1 MVWLA
6 RFKRHG
12 EGRVVRLSFA
22 MLFGLLGGLAL
33 GLFLDPAVPGPLFDT
48 LDLIGQTWVNGL
60 RLTVIPLVVSCLVV
74 SVGSSHDAAM
84 LGRIGRRAAVLFVL
98 LLTAAS
104 LFSYTFAAPLLS
116 RLSID
121 PAVATTL
128 RERASDAAAETAET
142 IGVTSWLHDL
152 VPENPVR
159 AAADGSMLSLIV
171 LALLLGLAI
180 RRAGDEPRQ
189 AVLGFFQGLAEAMFV
204 LVRWVLA
211 LAPVGVFALAVPLAA
226 NMGTA
231 IANVLTYYV
240 ALVVTLTVLFSV
252 LVLYPLVTLGGRVP
266 LGRFARGVLPAQIV
280 AFSSRSSL
288 ASLPV
293 MIEGVRTTL
302 GLGEE
307 VTVFLVPLAGSLFRI
322 GSAIAQMVGV
332 LFLARLYGVEIADA
346 QIVTVIATVVL
357 TTLSVP
363 GVPGG
368 SILAIGPVLL
378 AAGVPLSGIGVLLA
392 VDLVPDL
399 FRTTANVT
407 GGMAAAAVIGKRIP
421 TVLAWTAHE
430 DTPRAT
436 DPRRP

>member
-1 MVWLA
+1 
-6 RFKRHG
+6 
-12 EGRVVRLSFA
+12 
-22 MLFGLLGGLAL
+22 MLLGLLGGLGFGFLEPAL
-33 GLFLDPAVPGPLFDT
+33 PGPLFDA
-48 LDLIGQTWVNGL
+48 LNLIGQTWVNGL

-74 SVGSSHDAAM
+74 SVGSSHDVAT
-84 LGRIGRRAAVLFVL
+84 LGRIGRRAAVLFAI
-98 LLTAAS
+98 LLTVAS
-104 LFSYTFAAPLLS
+104 LFSYVVAAPLLD

-121 PAVATTL
+121 STSAATL
-128 RERASDAAAETAET
+128 RANVPDAAAGSAET
-142 IGVTSWLHDL
+142 TGVTSWLHDL
-152 VPENPVR
+152 VPENPVK

-171 LALLLGLAI
+171 WALLLGLAI

-204 LVRWVLA
+204 LVRWVLILSPA
-211 LAPVGVFALAVPLAA
+211 GVFALAVPLAA
-226 NMGTA
+226 DMGTT
-231 IANVLTYYV
+231 IARALTYYV
-240 ALVVTLTVLFSV
+240 ALVVSLTALFSV
-252 LVLYPLVTLGGRVP
+252 LVLYPMATLAGRVP
-266 LGRFARGVLPAQIV
+266 LGRFTHGVLPSQIV

-307 VTVFLVPLAGSLFRI
+307 VTVFLVPLAGSVFRI

-332 LFLARLYGVEIADA
+332 LFLARLYGVVIEDA
-346 QIVTVIATVVL
+346 QIVTVLATVVL

-378 AAGVPLSGIGVLLA
+378 AAGVPFSGIGILLA

-407 GGMAAAAVIGKRIP
+407 GSMAAAAVIGRRSPSVQPRI
-421 TVLAWTAHE
+421 VRH
-430 DTPRAT
+430 DTPRAAGT
-436 DPRRP
+436 RRP

>member
-1 MVWLA
+1 MLP
-6 RFKRHG
+6 
-12 EGRVVRLSFA
+12 VV
-22 MLFGLLGGLAL
+22 MLLGLLAGFAVGFLL
-33 GLFLDPAVPGPLFDT
+33 GPAAQGRPLFDT
-48 LDLIGQTWVNGL
+48 LELLGQTWVNGL

-74 SVGSSHDAAM
+74 SVGSSHDAAA
-84 LGRIGRRAAVLFVL
+84 LGRIGRRAAVLFAI

-104 LFSYTFAAPLLS
+104 LFSYIVAAPLLN

-121 PAVATTL
+121 PAVATAL
-128 RERASDAAAETAET
+128 RASASDAVASRAET
-142 IGVTSWLHDL
+142 IGVTTWLHDL
-152 VPENPVR
+152 VPENPVK

-171 LALLLGLAI
+171 FALLLGLAL

-204 LVRWVLA
+204 LVRWVLV
-211 LAPVGVFALAVPLAA
+211 LAPAGVFALAVPLAA
-226 NMGTA
+226 NMGTT
-231 IANVLTYYV
+231 IASALTYYV
-240 ALVVTLTVLFSV
+240 ALVVSLTVLFSV
-252 LVLYPLVTLGGRVP
+252 LVLYPLATLGGHVP
-266 LGRFARGVLPAQIV
+266 LGRFTHCTLPAQIV

-307 VTVFLVPLAGSLFRI
+307 VTVFLVPLAGSLFRV
-322 GSAIAQMVGV
+322 GSAIAQVVGV
-332 LFLARLYGVEIADA
+332 LFLARLYGVVVADV
-346 QIVTVIATVVL
+346 QIVTVLATVVL

-407 GGMAAAAVIGKRIP
+407 GGMAAAAVIGRRTP
-421 TVLAWTAHE
+421 AVLAWTARE
-430 DTPRAT
+430 ETPRAT
-436 DPRRP
+436 GTRQT

>member
-1 MVWLA
+1 M
-6 RFKRHG
+6 R
-12 EGRVVRLSFA
+12 SFRDSLL
-22 MLFGLLGGLAL
+22 MLLGLLAGLVFGLAL
-33 GLFLDPAVPGPLFDT
+33 GPGAPGGPLFDT
-48 LDLIGQTWVNGL
+48 LDLLGQTWVNGL

-74 SVGSSHDAAM
+74 SVGSSHEAAA
-84 LGRIGRRAAVLFVL
+84 LGRIGRRSAALFAI

-104 LFSYTFAAPLLS
+104 LFSYAVAAPLLN

-121 PAVATTL
+121 PGVAETL
-128 RERASDAAAETAET
+128 RGGASRAGINAAET

-152 VPENPVR
+152 VPENPVQ
-159 AAADGSMLSLIV
+159 AAADGSMLSLIAF
-171 LALLLGLAI
+171 ALLLGLAI

-204 LVRWVLA
+204 LVRWVLVP
-211 LAPVGVFALAVPLAA
+211 APIGVFALTVPLGA
-226 NMGTA
+226 NMGAT
-231 IANVLTYYV
+231 IADALMYYV
-240 ALVVTLTVLFSV
+240 ALVITLTVLFSV
-252 LVLYPLVTLGGRVP
+252 LVLYPLATIGGRVP
-266 LGRFARGVLPAQIV
+266 LGRFTHGTLPAQLV

-307 VTVFLVPLAGSLFRI
+307 VTVFLVPLAGSLFRV

-332 LFLARLYGVEIADA
+332 LFLARLYGVEIAGV
-346 QIVTVIATVVL
+346 QIITVVAIVVL

-368 SILAIGPVLL
+368 SILAIGPVLV

-392 VDLVPDL
+392 VDLIPDL

-407 GGMAAAAVIGKRIP
+407 GGMAAAAMIGRRTP
-421 TVLAWTAHE
+421 TVLAWTSRE
-430 DTPRAT
+430 DTPRAAGK
-436 DPRRP
+436 RQS

>member
-1 MVWLA
+1 MLLA
-6 RFKRHG
+6 LLAG
-12 EGRVVRLSFA
+12 LV
-22 MLFGLLGGLAL
+22 FGLA
-33 GLFLDPAVPGPLFDT
+33 PVPGGKGSPLFDT

-74 SVGSSHDAAM
+74 SVGSSHDAAA
-84 LGRIGRRAAVLFVL
+84 LGRIGRRSAALFAI
-98 LLTAAS
+98 LLTVAS
-104 LFSYTFAAPLLS
+104 VFSYVVAAPLLN
-116 RLSID
+116 RLVID
-121 PAVATTL
+121 PAVADSL
-128 RERASDAAAETAET
+128 RATASPAAIDAAQT

-152 VPENPVR
+152 VPENPVK

-171 LALLLGLAI
+171 FALLLGLAI

-226 NMGTA
+226 TMGTP
-231 IANVLTYYV
+231 IAGAVTYYV
-240 ALVVTLTVLFSV
+240 ALVVSLTVLFSII
-252 LVLYPLVTLGGRVP
+252 VLYPLAALGGRVP
-266 LGRFARGVLPAQIV
+266 LGRFTQATFPAQIV

-307 VTVFLVPLAGSLFRI
+307 VTVFLVPLAGSLFRV

-332 LFLARLYGVEIADA
+332 LFLARLYGVAIADT
-346 QIVTVIATVVL
+346 QIVTVVAIVVL

-368 SILAIGPVLL
+368 SILASGPVLL

-392 VDLVPDL
+392 VDLIPDL

-407 GGMAAAAVIGKRIP
+407 GGMAAAAVIGRRTP
-421 TVLAWTAHE
+421 AVLAVDTA
-430 DTPRAT
+430 
-436 DPRRP
+436 

>member
-1 MVWLA
+1 M
-6 RFKRHG
+6 RQ
-12 EGRVVRLSFA
+12 SFF
-22 MLFGLLGGLAL
+22 MLLGLVAGLVFGFAI
-33 GLFLDPAVPGPLFDT
+33 GPGTHGGPLFDT

-74 SVGSSHDAAM
+74 SVGSSHDAAT
-84 LGRIGRRAAVLFVL
+84 LGRIGRRSSALFAI

-104 LFSYTFAAPLLS
+104 LFSYVVAAPLLN
-116 RLSID
+116 RLAIE
-121 PAVATTL
+121 PTVAESL
-128 RERASDAAAETAET
+128 RSNASHAGINTAGT

-152 VPENPVR
+152 VPDNPVK

-171 LALLLGLAI
+171 FALLLGLAI

-211 LAPVGVFALAVPLAA
+211 VTPAGVFALAVPLGA
-226 NMGTA
+226 NMGA
-231 IANVLTYYV
+231 IAGALTYYV
-240 ALVVTLTVLFSV
+240 ALVVSLTVLFSV
-252 LVLYPLVTLGGRVP
+252 IVLYPLATIGGRVP
-266 LGRFARGVLPAQIV
+266 LGRFIHGTLPAQLV

-307 VTVFLVPLAGSLFRI
+307 VTVFLVPLAGSLFRV

-332 LFLARLYGVEIADA
+332 LFLARLYGVEIANA
-346 QIVTVIATVVL
+346 QVITVLATVVL

-368 SILAIGPVLL
+368 SILAIGPVLV

-392 VDLVPDL
+392 VDLIPDL

-407 GGMAAAAVIGKRIP
+407 GGMAAAAMVGRRTP
-421 TVLAWTAHE
+421 TVLSWAPRE
-430 DTPRAT
+430 ESPRAAGT
-436 DPRRP
+436 RGS